1 MHMQGITGLWDLL
14 PSNGCMNGWKDGW
27 MDGWMDGCM
36 NGQTDHGMDEWEKGW
51 IVEKWQMNSYEWIKK
66 NG

>member
-1 MHMQGITGLWDLL
+1 M
-14 PSNGCMNGWKDGW
+14 DGW